1 MDHENTLPTNDL
13 ARLRA
18 FQRQTDWMR
27 RSRLMQ
33 AKNVKFSLSLN
44 FVPKKNPI
52 WQFEGFEKEHFLAV
66 LPVFRQFVLNDEP
79 VHLYSIHNVIMRYC
93 NRQEIKAWVVYARG
107 EWKETLESMP
117 NSILYAFTQFKS
129 IDEIVQKYFYGFGG
143 LFHLDLEPEINPLQS
158 EEVMLAALQKA
169 FPRLWRCILN
179 IDSSITSWL
188 DKPNEPVPELS
199 I

>member
-1 MDHENTLPTNDL
+1 MDNENTLPTNDL

-79 VHLYSIHNVIMRYC
+79 VHLYSIHNIIMRYC
-93 NRQEIKAWVVYARG
+93 NRQEIKAWVAYARR
-107 EWKETLESMP
+107 EWKETLEAMP

-129 IDEIVQKYFYGFGG
+129 LDEIVQKYFYGFGG
-143 LFHLDLEPEINPLQS
+143 LFHLDLETEANPLQS
-158 EEVMLAALQKA
+158 EEVMLAAVQKA

-179 IDSSITSWL
+179 VDSSITLWL
-188 DKPNEPVPELS
+188 DKPNEPVPDLS